1 MGGAWKPDLP
11 EQRLFMIPH
20 TGRHPRKT
28 LLIITDIDPAA
39 TKPLVKSLDP
49 DAFSF
54 AEAVQGNHAF
64 ALTVMFIAFPYV
76 RIYCGQTLVVT
87 HMSF

>member
-1 MGGAWKPDLP
+1 MRGAWKPYLT
-11 EQRLFMIPH
+11 EQRLFMMSH
-20 TGRHPRKT
+20 SGRHPRKT
-28 LLIITDIDPAA
+28 VLIITDTDLAA
-39 TKPLVKSLDP
+39 TKPLVKSLDI

-76 RIYCGQTLVVT
+76 RIYCGQTLVAT